1 MVEGIRQGD
10 IPGVQLR
17 WRQALPAPADVVRPW
32 LADDLKLRR
41 WLADEVEI
49 DAAGGVALSGELEG
63 RALRERGAT
72 LERAADRWRLSFR
85 RLEADWGADTI
96 LTLAL
101 EPHAAGCEVM
111 VFQQGFQRLPLSIG
125 LTEWELYRRRWRA
138 AFERLAAAVSGTR
151 PAE

>member
-17 WRQALPAPADVVRPW
+17 WRRALSAPAQLVQPW
-32 LADDLKLRR
+32 LAEAPKLRR

-49 DAAGGVALSGELEG
+49 DGAGVALRGELDG
-63 RALRERGAT
+63 RTLSERGAT
-72 LERAADRWRLSFR
+72 LERSVGRWQLSFR
-85 RLEADWGADTI
+85 RLEAGWGADTL
-96 LTLAL
+96 LTLAV
-101 EPHAAGCEVM
+101 EPHPAGCEVM

-138 AFERLAAAVSGTR
+138 ACERLAALVE
-151 PAE
+151 AETG